1 MSGYKQA
8 ISLSLD
14 DECVRYLGTRVGKRS
29 HYVNKLILSDMQLN
43 LESKKTV
50 WISCKV
56 CQERMKEGQDCAYC
70 LIDDMQ
76 TRLVVKE

>member
-1 MSGYKQA
+1 MKQA
-8 ISLSLD
+8 ISITLD
-14 DECVRYLGTRVGKRS
+14 DDCIQYINKKMGKRS
-29 HYVNKLILSDMQLN
+29 HFINKLILSDMQLN
-43 LESKKTV
+43 LETKKTV

-56 CQERMKEGQDCAYC
+56 CSERMKEGRECAYC